1 MNTQTY
7 RLVFNA
13 ARACVVAVAETARGC
28 GKGGQAGGMRI
39 KRRRGSSARRCKPKW
54 PLAPVAS
61 NYFAIDS
68 GVFAYATNTLT
79 VNSGG
84 NTNLVGAQLAGNT
97 VKMDVGGDLNVVT
110 LQDKS
115 DFASEQHSSGF
126 GISLCL
132 PPQCA
137 GGAPVTGSINKN
149 DASIKNWTTTK
160 T

>member
-1 MNTQTY
+1 M
-7 RLVFNA
+7 
-13 ARACVVAVAETARGC
+13 
-28 GKGGQAGGMRI
+28 
-39 KRRRGSSARRCKPKW
+39 
-54 PLAPVAS
+54 
-61 NYFAIDS
+61 
-68 GVFAYATNTLT
+68 
-79 VNSGG
+79 
-84 NTNLVGAQLAGNT
+84 GAQLAGNT

-149 DASIKNWTTTK
+149 DASIKNSTTK
-160 T
+160 KT